1 MISFSKDI
9 DIPFPNFTNVIN
21 DGQIS
26 KLSVVY
32 LIVPKCYRSVQRLLP
47 SFRALQSIHSIR
59 APTYLRYQSLSSAD
73 SYVKYTF

>member
-32 LIVPKCYRSVQRLLP
+32 LIVPKCYRSVQRLL
-47 SFRALQSIHSIR
+47 HSSGKV
-59 APTYLRYQSLSSAD
+59 AAVVPTGKIPKLCSN
-73 SYVKYTF
+73 TG